1 MAAEPITLDELTSEL
16 NRLGVGIAD
25 AGKGMTTEEWG
36 EHWGMSASL
45 ARQKLKKVAKV
56 AKVIPRQIPRQS
68 FGGQVRTYTVYE
80 IVLPAKSKG
89 KKR

>member
-1 MAAEPITLDELTSEL
+1 
-16 NRLGVGIAD
+16 
-25 AGKGMTTEEWG
+25 
-36 EHWGMSASL
+36 MSASL